1 MRKKI
6 YPYNHKEI
14 KKNQSRNHRRNLTKA
29 ICAVTLSATVLTSI
43 PCTGSLTAYADN
55 TQITAEALGASVTIP
70 TENVITY
77 DLFDPSLISHKKG
90 EDYHG
95 NAYDF
100 HIIDINITQDGTY
113 VIKGSNEINGAYVDT
128 HISVAEGVTAD
139 IIFDGATIKNDD
151 KYCPYVRGC
160 GSYTWDRVETL
171 FPVLDIAGTAN
182 IYVKSDS
189 SLEAEVEDVQDNVLA
204 EVTGTMVMKGSE
216 DDAVLKLSAGERG
229 AAVSTGRACKRRGT
243 FIMEGGNL
251 DAVGMVGGVDYYTC
265 LSEVRVTGGNL
276 TCSSGNTSNLYADNI
291 NISGGSINGS
301 ISREN
306 GNESGMYAVH
316 SMYITGGKMSFV
328 RTGEVGGVVLNGGRD
343 IYLAGGTYEIQGLYP
358 SNSRCRDFAGRM
370 AGLYTLEGLP
380 ENAVVTA
387 INGQEVKDVV
397 TTAEGTLCTYLAAMQ
412 NALIEIGDETYC
424 YQYDSSNNTLTK
436 STDLAVHQVKVLSD
450 GENGEVLRTM
460 RVADGTT
467 VGGMI
472 SDAQYIYSYET
483 EDGTEVSSTTSVT
496 EDMTLVLKKIERI
509 YEVKITEGNDQSI
522 LPMKHTDRLPE
533 GYLYADISNYKIYS
547 AEDPINSDLSLKRL
561 PVKEIEGKKWIS
573 IQSKENLD
581 TFSTFLT
588 IDPYLNVRLDAD
600 LDYTGDTSFAQYSKK
615 MLPYDFYGIFD
626 GNGHSILNLQYGAE
640 AFTDHLYGTVRNLQF
655 KNMTSGYKNNTPY
668 GSGLICAM
676 NYGTIEN
683 CLIEDA
689 TIKTTALN
697 EGEKAAGKGIIA
709 GNNFGT
715 IRNCLTVDAVFEGD
729 GEQNPIAKN
738 KGGTI
743 ENTYYTSAEAT
754 EDGGRTAEQFAS
766 GEICYLLNEGR
777 SDEMLNWYQNIGTAE
792 DENADAVPV
801 FDQTH
806 KTVYS
811 GYAGCKM
818 SYTNDKD
825 AVTAEPVHDVT
836 YQAKDDQITAVC
848 VQDATHTAGVSVTA
862 ENADYDG
869 KAHEAE
875 ILYSEDWESLG
886 LKKDLTLT
894 YERNGQETEDLTTE
908 GEITALLTVG
918 DATAKTTYT
927 ITKKPEPSPGDDKD
941 DNKDPDS
948 KDDNKDQQG
957 SESGNGGQSGSD
969 SSNGGQNSGNNGQ
982 NSQDGQNSGNNGQS
996 SQNGQTSGNNGQSS
1010 QDGQNNNNNAQ
1021 TDQNTEKIKKGT
1033 KFTDKKGNLYAV
1045 TSVKKKELTFVKPKK
1060 GTKGSLT
1067 IPASISVKGVKY
1079 KVTSISANACKG
1091 NKKLTKVIIGV
1102 NIKKIGKRAF
1112 YGCTKLKNV
1121 TIKTTKLTKKSIGK
1135 DAFAKIGKS
1144 AKIKASKKI
1153 SRLFK

>member
-1 MRKKI
+1 M
-6 YPYNHKEI
+6 
-14 KKNQSRNHRRNLTKA
+14 
-29 ICAVTLSATVLTSI
+29 
-43 PCTGSLTAYADN
+43 
-55 TQITAEALGASVTIP
+55 
-70 TENVITY
+70 
-77 DLFDPSLISHKKG
+77 
-90 EDYHG
+90 
-95 NAYDF
+95 
-100 HIIDINITQDGTY
+100 
-113 VIKGSNEINGAYVDT
+113 
-128 HISVAEGVTAD
+128 
-139 IIFDGATIKNDD
+139 
-151 KYCPYVRGC
+151 
-160 GSYTWDRVETL
+160 
-171 FPVLDIAGTAN
+171 
-182 IYVKSDS
+182 
-189 SLEAEVEDVQDNVLA
+189 
-204 EVTGTMVMKGSE
+204 
-216 DDAVLKLSAGERG
+216 
-229 AAVSTGRACKRRGT
+229 
-243 FIMEGGNL
+243 
-251 DAVGMVGGVDYYTC
+251 
-265 LSEVRVTGGNL
+265 
-276 TCSSGNTSNLYADNI
+276 
-291 NISGGSINGS
+291 
-301 ISREN
+301 
-306 GNESGMYAVH
+306 
-316 SMYITGGKMSFV
+316 
-328 RTGEVGGVVLNGGRD
+328 
-343 IYLAGGTYEIQGLYP
+343 
-358 SNSRCRDFAGRM
+358 
-370 AGLYTLEGLP
+370 
-380 ENAVVTA
+380 
-387 INGQEVKDVV
+387 
-397 TTAEGTLCTYLAAMQ
+397 
-412 NALIEIGDETYC
+412 
-424 YQYDSSNNTLTK
+424 
-436 STDLAVHQVKVLSD
+436 
-450 GENGEVLRTM
+450 RTM

-472 SDAQYIYSYET
+472 SDGQYTYSYET

-982 NSQDGQNSGNNGQS
+982 S